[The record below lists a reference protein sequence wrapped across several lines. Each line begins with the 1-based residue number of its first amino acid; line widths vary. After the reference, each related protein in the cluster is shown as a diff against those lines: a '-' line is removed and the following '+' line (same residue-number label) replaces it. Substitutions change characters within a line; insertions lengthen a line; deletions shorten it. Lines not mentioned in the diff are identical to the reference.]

1 MEGWKAFI
9 DDADPQIYEWKVWL
23 YCSLLAASIP
33 IIIPAVQFGYIFN
46 LWSQY
51 NKPVNRQQC
60 SCSCWDTVFKGNNE
74 WKGHE
79 NEWLH
84 KRSSWIKVNLRW
96 EIRNGKQ
103 KRKFLYIKFQL
114 ITRPEWQLQA
124 HLLQLYYQ
132 QPGHLGFHHF
142 SCHWSLRSNQAHLLL
157 SLLQLFQTTDG
168 CPILGQYL
176 STLLW
181 LVG

>member
-1 MEGWKAFI
+1 MEDQPNFKHKILQSSKSKIMEGWKSLM
-9 DDADPQIYEWKVWL
+9 DDADPQNYEWKVWL

-114 ITRPEWQLQA
+114 ITRPEWQATSISTSTVQSTA
-124 HLLQLYYQ
+124 
-132 QPGHLGFHHF
+132 
-142 SCHWSLRSNQAHLLL
+142 WSFGL
-157 SLLQLFQTTDG
+157 SPF
-168 CPILGQYL
+168 
-176 STLLW
+176 
-181 LVG
+181 